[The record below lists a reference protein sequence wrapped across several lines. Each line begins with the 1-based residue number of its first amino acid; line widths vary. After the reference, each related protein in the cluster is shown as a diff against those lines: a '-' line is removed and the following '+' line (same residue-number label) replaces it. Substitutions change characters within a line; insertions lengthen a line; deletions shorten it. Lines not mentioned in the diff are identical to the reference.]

1 MKFNKYLL
9 GIALSA
15 ALASTYAHAN
25 ASPYIVQVD
34 ASKLSAT
41 NNAPAIA
48 ASGMYIVELKGAT
61 AINMATQLGELIP
74 SNQLVATV
82 GNNYNASSPKIK
94 AYVAAVKARQA
105 SVAAEIG
112 IVDVLHNYAHTF
124 NGFSA
129 RLSPTQLKAISNHPD
144 VAAVYPDEV
153 HQLQTANTP
162 TFLGLVSEAG
172 DGVHDNGIVGED
184 VIVGILDS
192 GIWPENPSFS
202 SAASSAANSYGPA
215 PEAWAGECNVGS
227 VGSFVRDGVVIYDD
241 STAPADEFT
250 CNNKLIGARYFG
262 STFSSV
268 YEMQF
273 GLGEFAS
280 PRDADGHG
288 SHTASTA
295 AGNAGVDATLSGTDV
310 GTLSGIAPRA
320 RVAAYKVCWNANY
333 ISPAGVNERG
343 CFFGDSLAA
352 IDQAVIDGVD
362 VLNYSIGNSQAIN
375 SPVYN
380 ASLSAA
386 NAGVFFSAS
395 AGNSGP
401 TAATV
406 SNIAPWIAT
415 VAASTYD
422 GISAAI
428 GNALNI
434 NSGALAGESF
444 FSVPAV
450 IGTAVPE
457 GGLTADLGLANPIAA
472 CGPLSNDLTG
482 QIALIARGGCPFVD
496 KLLNAEAAGAI
507 GAVVYTLSGTP
518 IPMGGEDPGI
528 GIPGV
533 MVFNADGLALADSVN
548 SGTTNVT
555 MSLDGAAVDAVE
567 VGNIMASF
575 SSRGVNTQTADILKP
590 DITAPGVRILAASSP
605 EQLQFGGNPQ
615 GENFAYLQGT
625 SMSSPHIAGMAALL
639 AGQYPTWTPAQIKSA
654 IMTTARQNLVKEN
667 GITPADPFDF
677 GAGHVAPAPSLNP
690 GLVYSANLG
699 DYLGFLCGQ
708 GEAGLVSSARFGAD
722 CNEIADAGF
731 ATDASQLNY
740 PSIAIGE
747 LAGTETISRTVTDV
761 SGNGGTYNVLVDAP
775 EGTTVSVATFDAAG
789 DPIPSG
795 LLEVAPGGTASYSLT
810 FNSVPGFPANQW
822 VFGEVTLERTDG
834 LTVRSPIAVN
844 QVPTSTIIVPEL
856 LSLELNRGR
865 ALFFVETL
873 YSGSFGVEHQGL
885 SLPFGVAKTSP
896 SNPGAFNF
904 GINVSSPSY
913 YTAFSVPEG
922 ATLLR
927 ISTRDVLV
935 SVPGTNLDI
944 VLYTCVPT
952 PTGNS
957 CSPLQSSTGPDA
969 NEDMIII
976 NPENTVDSGLSFY
989 LLFVQGVDLL
999 GNASVD
1005 YTQLIWILDGAES
1018 STVVSASTRAV
1029 ENRLQNI
1036 SLRTRGLASGLY
1048 MGTVTFTD
1056 GNGEVQGTT
1065 ALEVIQP

>member
-1 MKFNKYLL
+1 MKTNKYLL
-9 GIALSA
+9 GVALSA
-15 ALASTYAHAN
+15 ALASTYGYAN

-34 ASKLSAT
+34 ADKLTAT
-41 NNAPAIA
+41 NSAPAVA

-74 SNQLVATV
+74 SNQMVAVV

-94 AYVAAVKARQA
+94 AYVAAVKAKQA
-105 SVAAEIG
+105 AVAAEIG
-112 IVDVLHNYAHTF
+112 AVDVLHNYAHTF

-129 RLSPTQLKAISNHPD
+129 RLSPTQLKAISSHPD

-162 TFLGLVSEAG
+162 TFLGLVSNAG
-172 DGVHDNGIVGED
+172 DGLHDNGIVGED

-192 GIWPENPSFS
+192 GIWPENPSFGADPS
-202 SAASSAANSYGPA
+202 ITEQNYGPA
-215 PEAWAGECNVGS
+215 PEGWAGECNVGS
-227 VGSFVRDGVVIYDD
+227 VGSFVQDGVVIYDD

-295 AGNAGVDATLSGTDV
+295 AGNAGVTASLSGAEV
-310 GTLSGIAPRA
+310 GTVSGIAPRA

-333 ISPAGVNERG
+333 VTPEGAEERG

-375 SPVYN
+375 TPVYN

-422 GISAAI
+422 GTSAVI
-428 GNALNI
+428 GNELTI
-434 NSGALAGESF
+434 NSGTLAPGEI

-450 IGTAVPE
+450 IGTPVPE
-457 GGLTADLGLANPIAA
+457 GGVTADLGLASPVEA

-518 IPMGGEDPGI
+518 IAMGGTDPGI
-528 GIPGV
+528 NIPGV

-548 SGTTNVT
+548 AGTTNVT
-555 MSLDGAAVDAVE
+555 MSLNGSAIEATE
-567 VGNIMASF
+567 VGNIMATF

-605 EQLQFGGNPQ
+605 QQLQFGGNPQ

-654 IMTTARQNLVKEN
+654 IMTTARQDLVKEDN
-667 GITPADPFDF
+667 VTPADPFDF

-722 CNEIADAGF
+722 CTDIVNAGF

-740 PSIAIGE
+740 PSIAIDQ

-761 SGNGGTYNVLVDAP
+761 SGNGGTYNVVVEAP
-775 EGTTVSVATFDAAG
+775 EGTTVTVETFDAG
-789 DPIPSG
+789 GNLIPSG

-810 FNSVPGFPANQW
+810 FNSAPGFPANEW
-822 VFGEVTLERTDG
+822 VFGAVTLERTDG

-844 QVPTSTIIVPEL
+844 QVPTTTIVVPET

-873 YSGSFGVEHQGL
+873 YSGSFSFDYAGL
-885 SLPFGVAKTSP
+885 TPAFGIESSAI
-896 SNPGAFNF
+896 SNPGAFDF
-904 GINVSSPSY
+904 GANVPTS
-913 YTAFSVPEG
+913 TFLTIPEG
-922 ATLLR
+922 VSLMRFSLR
-927 ISTRDVLV
+927 DELV

-944 VLYTCVPT
+944 LVYRCVAF
-952 PTGNS
+952 S
-957 CSPLQSSTGPDA
+957 CSFVDSATGPDA
-969 NEDMIII
+969 NEDLVLV
-976 NPENTVDSGLSFY
+976 NPEPNAPGAGNIYVV
-989 LLFVQGVDLL
+989 FVQGVDTL

-1005 YTQLIWILDGAES
+1005 YTMPTWIVEGAES
-1018 STVVSASTRAV
+1018 STVVSASPRAV

-1065 ALEVIQP
+1065 ALEVVQP